1 MKHDFIDKY
10 SSLNSLVHKLDP
22 RVKIIS
28 SLAVIIIIV
37 SEPMN
42 SKPLHF
48 IYYFILLFFTSLL
61 SKLPAYYIIKRILV
75 VMPFILMATL
85 FYPFSVLFTGSEQ
98 RVIINYRQTQILF
111 ATISIFSKAFLSVLI
126 LVLLTSTEK
135 FRRLLLAMR
144 KLKMPVIVG
153 KLSAILYRYIFVLSD
168 EYLRTTRARQSRSP
182 GKIKTGRLKIY
193 GNQAAMIFLR
203 SWERSQI
210 IYKSMLSRGFTG
222 EYPGIHK
229 LDLRIIDI
237 IFALIFIFS
246 LSAIRIWL

>member
-28 SLAVIIIIV
+28 SLAAIIIIV

-85 FYPFSVLFTGSEQ
+85 FYPFSVLFTGSEES
-98 RVIINYRQTQILF
+98 VIINYRQTQILF

>member
-85 FYPFSVLFTGSEQ
+85 FYPFSVLFTGSEE

>member
-10 SSLNSLVHKLDP
+10 SRLSSPVHRLDP
-22 RVKIIS
+22 RIKILA
-28 SLAVIIIIV
+28 SLAGIIIIV
-37 SEPMN
+37 SEPLN
-42 SKPLHF
+42 SKPDHF
-48 IYYFILLFFTSLL
+48 IYYFILLAFINLF
-61 SKLPAYYIIKRILV
+61 SKLPPGFILKRILLV
-75 VMPFILMATL
+75 SPFILMAAL
-85 FYPFSVLFTGSEQ
+85 FYPLSVLFNGRDEQ
-98 RVIINYRQTQILF
+98 SLLSWQHTHMLYGAIT
-111 ATISIFSKAFLSVLI
+111 IFSKAFLAVLI

-168 EYLRTTRARQSRSP
+168 EYLRTTRARLSRSP
-182 GKIKTGRLKIY
+182 GKLKAGRIKIY

-210 IYKSMLSRGFTG
+210 IYKSMLSRGYSG
-222 EYPGIHK
+222 EYPDMHK

-237 IFALIFIFS
+237 IFALIFVFS
-246 LSAIRIWL
+246 LTAIRIWL

>member
-10 SSLNSLVHKLDP
+10 SNINSLVHRLDP
-22 RVKIIS
+22 RIKIIV
-28 SLAVIIIIV
+28 SLAAIIIIV

-42 SKPLHF
+42 SKPWHF
-48 IYYFILLFFTSLL
+48 IYYFIMLAFACLC
-61 SKLPAYYIIKRILV
+61 SKLPVYYIIKRILV
-75 VMPFILMATL
+75 VMPFILMAAL
-85 FYPFSVLFTGSEQ
+85 FYPFSVYFNGSEE
-98 RVIINYRQTQILF
+98 RVLFDYQQSQILF
-111 ATISIFSKAFLSVLI
+111 ATISIFSKAFLAVLI

-144 KLKMPVIVG
+144 KLRMPVIVG

-203 SWERSQI
+203 SWERSQV
-210 IYKSMLSRGFTG
+210 IYKSMLSRGYSG

-246 LSAIRIWL
+246 LSAIRIWF